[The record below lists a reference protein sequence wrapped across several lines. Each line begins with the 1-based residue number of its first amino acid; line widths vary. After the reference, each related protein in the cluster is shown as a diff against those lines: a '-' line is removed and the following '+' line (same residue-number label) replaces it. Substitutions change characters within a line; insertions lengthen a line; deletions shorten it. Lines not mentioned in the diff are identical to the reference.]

1 MKRSL
6 AALIIGLLV
15 AGPAVAAAKSVPTVK
30 ITWHGQSFFEVTSSK
45 GTTVVIDP
53 HAIIEYGRIDGVFG
67 HVILNSHFHNDHTQN
82 QVVEN
87 FKEKT
92 AKWPKAKVIEGLKR
106 AGTGESWNTIDEDFK
121 DFHIRTVGTYH
132 DTTEGMQRG
141 KNAVFILKV
150 DGITI
155 VHLGDLGHVLSKA
168 QVKAIGP
175 VDVLLIPVGGV
186 YTINGSEAKDVV
198 AQLKPKKYIIPMH
211 CATKVYEDVLS
222 VKEFLEDQKREDIA
236 VSSDNTL
243 VVRTDYKPS
252 APTIAVLNWE
262 PAPKRKKRDQDK

>member
-6 AALIIGLLV
+6 AALVIGLLV
-15 AGPAVAAAKSVPTVK
+15 AGPVAAAAPARTAVK
-30 ITWHGQSFFEVTSSK
+30 ITWHGQSFFEITSSK

-53 HAIIEYGRIDGVFG
+53 HAILEYGRIDGVFA

-92 AKWPKAKVIEGLKR
+92 GKWPKAKVIEGLKR
-106 AGTGESWNTIDEDFK
+106 SGGTGESWNTIDEKFK
-121 DFHIRTVGTYH
+121 DVRIRSVGTYH
-132 DTTEGMQRG
+132 DADGGMTRG
-141 KNAVFILKV
+141 KNTVFIV
-150 DGITI
+150 EMDGIRI
-155 VHLGDLGHVLSKA
+155 VHLGDLGHLLSKA

-211 CATKVYEDVLS
+211 CATKVYEDLLS
-222 VKEFLEDQKREDIA
+222 VKEFLEDQKRENVA
-236 VSSDNTL
+236 VSADNTL

-252 APTIAVLNWE
+252 SPTIVVLNWE
-262 PAPKRKKRDQDK
+262 PTKRKKRDADK